1 MTFAAYVPVS
11 HEPRAEALLSAYELF
26 QSGMDTNP
34 IARLRWQSEASV
46 LREINVERSKRIG
59 RIAPYVVRA

>member
-11 HEPRAEALLSAYELF
+11 SEPRAEALLSAYELF
-26 QSGMDTNP
+26 KSGMDTNQ